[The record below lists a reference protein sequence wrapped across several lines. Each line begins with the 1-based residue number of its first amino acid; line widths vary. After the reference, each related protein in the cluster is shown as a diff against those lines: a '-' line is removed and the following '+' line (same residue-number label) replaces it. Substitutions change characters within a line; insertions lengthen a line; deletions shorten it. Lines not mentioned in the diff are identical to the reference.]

1 MSVDPKQLID
11 RLASMKSKRSMWT
24 SLFDDAIRY
33 ATPSQTLSTGISTPG
48 SLKTGAIY
56 DSTGIYG
63 SQTLAS
69 GLYGALCTGKWF
81 GFKTGNADANE
92 NYDVKEYLLF
102 LRDRLLDEI
111 LESNFGTQM
120 LRLFSSLSVIG
131 TPCIY
136 LAEGENTTLSFSNKH
151 ISEYYIA
158 ENMDHFVDTV
168 FREFS
173 YTSRQAV
180 QHFGLENVSES
191 IRKSY
196 GANKYE
202 ESFNFLHAVYP
213 REDYDSSKRDN
224 VNMPFASVY
233 IGIKDKEVI
242 SESGYKSFPY
252 MVPRWAGAADGN
264 IYAFS
269 PTMRALSET
278 KMVNQMSYS
287 TIRAAQKKVDPAL
300 NAPDYMEGRLNN
312 KPRGVNYYKSGTK
325 DRVEKIDDGGDV
337 GLGLEM
343 EQQRREVINRFYF
356 VDLFLSLSRITK
368 QMTVPEVMER
378 KQEGLRILSSMLEP
392 LQPELFKPLIERAF
406 SICKRN
412 GVFGEIDENEGLV
425 NAPEALQGEPLK
437 IEYTSNLAMSVKMGE
452 VTSFAAAMETL
463 TPLFQANQAAFDNVD
478 NDEATRGTMER
489 YGVPASFIRD
499 WDAVKEMREA
509 RHEALT
515 NETMAEKM
523 TQAAGIAKDLS
534 GKVDPSSVMKDIK
547 DNPAAIK
554 DLV

>member
-1 MSVDPKQLID
+1 MVEPKELIS
-11 RLASMKSKRSMWT
+11 RLDSMKSKRSVWT

-33 ATPSQTLSTGISTPG
+33 ATPSQTLSTGIPTPG

-81 GFKTGNADANE
+81 GFKTGNADVNK
-92 NYDVKEYLLF
+92 NYDVEEYLLF

-120 LRLFSSLSVIG
+120 LRLFSTLSVIG

-136 LAEGENTTLSFSNKH
+136 LAKGENTTLSFSNKH

-158 ENMDHFVDTV
+158 EDKDGMVDTV

-180 QHFGLENVSES
+180 QQFGIEKVPDSV
-191 IRKSY
+191 RKSY

-202 ESFNFLHAVYP
+202 ESFKFLHTTYP
-213 REDYDSSKRDN
+213 REDYDSSKRDS
-224 VNMPFASVY
+224 VNMPIASVY
-233 IGIKDKEVI
+233 VGIKDKEII
-242 SESGYKSFPY
+242 SESGYKEFPY
-252 MVPRWAGAADGN
+252 MVPRWAGAADGL

-300 NAPDYMEGRLNN
+300 NAPAYMEGRVNN
-312 KPRGVNYYKSGTK
+312 KPRGINYYKENTK

-337 GLGLEM
+337 RLGLEM
-343 EQQRREVINRFYF
+343 ENQRREVINRFYF
-356 VDLFLSLSRITK
+356 VDLFLALSRITK

-406 SICKRN
+406 NICKRN
-412 GVFGEIDENEGLV
+412 GVFGKIDENENLV
-425 NAPEALQGEPLK
+425 DAPEALQGEPLK
-437 IEYTSNLAMSVKMGE
+437 IEYTSNLAMSIRMGE
-452 VTSFAAAMETL
+452 VQAFAGAMETL
-463 TPLFQANQAAFDNVD
+463 TPLFQANQAALDNVD
-478 NDEATRGTMER
+478 IDDVTRGTMER
-489 YGVPASFIRD
+489 YNVPASFIRD
-499 WDAVKEMREA
+499 WEAVKEMREA
-509 RHEALT
+509 RQEALA
-515 NETMAEKM
+515 NEAAAEKM
-523 TQAAGIAKDLS
+523 TQAADITKTLS
-534 GKVDPSSVMKDIK
+534 GKVDPSSPLKAMEEAGVT
-547 DNPAAIK
+547 AESV
-554 DLV
+554 L